1 MKLPW
6 SKNIEC
12 KHLVKYQGTNIDIAG
27 VSVPNIFSLGN
38 VSIKT
43 EVLQAANETIKYLD
57 LNYLQNCETLNHAPD
72 KESKKKCYEKMIQ
85 SQNKLTKIAMAI
97 SAYRVNT
104 NSQKLEEVLS
114 ALLTNDSHIEDADYD
129 SVVDTSRVE
138 VDETQLIDN
147 RANIRLHD
155 ESLINSLLI
164 DATDQEL
171 RVDVLQEFAK
181 LSQDYDIHKNEKLIT
196 FLKLSLPSYNK

>member
-1 MKLPW
+1 
-6 SKNIEC
+6 
-12 KHLVKYQGTNIDIAG
+12 
-27 VSVPNIFSLGN
+27 
-38 VSIKT
+38 
-43 EVLQAANETIKYLD
+43 
-57 LNYLQNCETLNHAPD
+57 
-72 KESKKKCYEKMIQ
+72 
-85 SQNKLTKIAMAI
+85 MAI